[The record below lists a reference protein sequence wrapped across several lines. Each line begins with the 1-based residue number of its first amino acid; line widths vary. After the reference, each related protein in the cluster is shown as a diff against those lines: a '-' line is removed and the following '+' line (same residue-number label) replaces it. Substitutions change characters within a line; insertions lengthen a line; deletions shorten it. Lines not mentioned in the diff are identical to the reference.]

1 MIDDGDAPI
10 EKLRRRRLKRS
21 CAEKSL
27 KMLKLLPKRKL
38 WKRLETAPLHQCR
51 WKRKTEILVKV
62 PSLQRV

>member
-21 CAEKSL
+21 YAEKSL

-38 WKRLETAPLHQCR
+38 WKRLEIVPLHQCQ